1 MSALNLQSPI
11 SHESTIDSKDTN
23 SMDKIRKYKRISA
36 DKRSQLLDKIFFENK
51 KIKKV
56 IKYIKIIILIF

>member
-11 SHESTIDSKDTN
+11 SHESTIDSKDTT
-23 SMDKIRKYKRISA
+23 SLDKTRKYKRISE

-56 IKYIKIIILIF
+56 LNILK